1 VGFKE
6 IKEIK
11 DQSKRLKPYKKP
23 LMLASS
29 GRLKS
34 SSKQAIGALPRD
46 AGEAPSRAEAVR
58 HMAEFGEMHKL
69 NLGERISR
77 KILHEGHRY

>member
-1 VGFKE
+1 MTIV
-6 IKEIK
+6 
-11 DQSKRLKPYKKP
+11 LKPDQEKAIQKAIDAG
-23 LMLASS
+23 LIRSVDELIEA
-29 GRLKS
+29 
-34 SSKQAIGALPRD
+34 AIGALPRD